1 MTPGIRFLLAISV
14 AVNAALL
21 FDLVWGRQGIIEF
34 KKLYEQCRMLE
45 ERIAGLESDNILL
58 SREIRL
64 LQSDDKY
71 VEKVIRNR
79 LHFIR
84 DNEIRYIFPEE
95 SEAESSGA
103 LPNEAKN

>member
-1 MTPGIRFLLAISV
+1 MPGLRFILVVSI

-21 FDLVWGRQGIIEF
+21 FDLIWGQQGIIEY

-45 ERIAGLESDNILL
+45 ERIAGLETDNIHL
-58 SREIRL
+58 SKEIRL

-84 DNEIRYIFPEE
+84 DNEIRYIFPDE
-95 SEAESSGA
+95 SGTEAPGA
-103 LPNEAKN
+103 LPNEPKN

>member
-1 MTPGIRFLLAISV
+1 MLGRRIVLGGSLTLNLV
-14 AVNAALL
+14 LL
-21 FDLVWGRQGIIEF
+21 FSLVWGERGIIEY
-34 KKLYEQCRMLE
+34 KRLYEQCKTLE
-45 ERIAGLESDNILL
+45 ERIAGVEEQNISL

-64 LQSDDKY
+64 LQSDEKY

-84 DNEIRYIFPEE
+84 DNEIRYIFPDGP
-95 SEAESSGA
+95 EAESSGV

>member
-1 MTPGIRFLLAISV
+1 MFGLRLVLGG
-14 AVNAALL
+14 AVTLNMVLL
-21 FDLVWGRQGIIEF
+21 FSLIWGQQGIIEY
-34 KKLYEQCRMLE
+34 KRLYEQCKTLE
-45 ERIAGLESDNILL
+45 ERIAGIEEQNIFL

-71 VEKVIRNR
+71 VEKMIRNR

-84 DNEIRYIFPEE
+84 DNEIRYIFPDGTEK
-95 SEAESSGA
+95 ESSGA